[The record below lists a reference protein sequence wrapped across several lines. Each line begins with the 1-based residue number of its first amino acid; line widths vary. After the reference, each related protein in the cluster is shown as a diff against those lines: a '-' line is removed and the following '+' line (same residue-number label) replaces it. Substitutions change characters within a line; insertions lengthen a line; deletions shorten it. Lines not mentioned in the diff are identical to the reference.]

1 MGKTRGLFKKIGDT
15 KETFHVRMST
25 KQDRMGK
32 DLTEAEEIKKRWQE
46 YTELYKRGLNDPDN
60 HDGFV
65 IHLEPDIL
73 ECEIKQALGST
84 IYEKSQWK

>member
-15 KETFHVRMST
+15 KETFHVGMST

-60 HDGFV
+60 HDGLV

-73 ECEIKQALGST
+73 ECEIK
-84 IYEKSQWK
+84 